1 MGKNLVVVESPAK
14 AKTLSRYLGKDY
26 VVTASKG
33 HVKDLPTKELGV
45 DIGAGFVPQYV
56 PMRGKGALLKE
67 ICKLGK
73 SADTIYLAP
82 DPDREGEAIAWHIAE
97 ELRSGKQQPKNVYR
111 VLITEITKNGVKD
124 AFTRPL
130 QLNENR
136 YNSQQARRILDR
148 LVGYQLS
155 PLLWDKVRRGL
166 SAGRVQSVAVRLI
179 VDREREI
186 AAFQPVEY
194 WKIEVNVEG
203 QTPPDF
209 WARLHRYKGEEIPVG
224 DGTHAAA
231 VVEALEAA
239 DYVIT
244 RVERKERRRQPQ
256 PPFITSTLQQD
267 AIRKLHM
274 NAKRTMQVAQKLY
287 EGIPLGEEGP
297 TGLITYMRT
306 DSTRVS
312 DQAIDGVR
320 AYIGDRYSARHLP
333 VKPRTFAKS
342 KKAQDAHEAIRPSDV
357 NRTPD
362 SVKAHLNRDQFRLY
376 QLIWRRFVASQMADA
391 LYDGT
396 SVDIQAG
403 DYTLRATG
411 SVLTFAGWLDVYTEA
426 DDEDQSPVA
435 QSDDNALPILEEGQR
450 LEKRE
455 VRAEQK
461 FTKPPPR
468 FTEATLV
475 KELESQGIG
484 RPSTYAS
491 IISTIQDKGYVEWQE
506 RRFFPTEL
514 GMVVTDLLVESF
526 PDVLNTEFTAEM
538 EDELDKI
545 EEGTA
550 GWVEVLSNFYEPFR
564 VDLDKAR
571 KEMRDLKRE
580 AEPTDIACE
589 KCGSQMVIRWGKN
602 GSFLACSAYPE
613 CKSTQEFKREDGK
626 IVLVQPEVAVS
637 GVCDKCGAD
646 MVIKTGKFGRFRACS
661 RYPEC
666 KNTAPVGTGV
676 TCPDCSKGELV
687 EKRSRRGKIFF
698 GCNRYPDCKHATWDR
713 PVPVPCPHCDS
724 QFLLSKV
731 SRDGTERLSCPV
743 CKAQISAG
751 ESDYSA
757 DAP

>member
-426 DDEDQSPVA
+426 DAGRTERR
-435 QSDDNALPILEEGQR
+435 QR
-450 LEKRE
+450 SADPRRGPAPRE
-455 VRAEQK
+455 ARGARRAEVH
-461 FTKPPPR
+461 
-468 FTEATLV
+468 EAAAPLHGGDPG
-475 KELESQGIG
+475 QGARVAGHRSPFDVREHHLDHPGQGLRRVAGAPLLPHGAGDG
-484 RPSTYAS
+484 R
-491 IISTIQDKGYVEWQE
+491 
-506 RRFFPTEL
+506 
-514 GMVVTDLLVESF
+514 
-526 PDVLNTEFTAEM
+526 
-538 EDELDKI
+538 
-545 EEGTA
+545 
-550 GWVEVLSNFYEPFR
+550 
-564 VDLDKAR
+564 
-571 KEMRDLKRE
+571 
-580 AEPTDIACE
+580 
-589 KCGSQMVIRWGKN
+589 
-602 GSFLACSAYPE
+602 
-613 CKSTQEFKREDGK
+613 
-626 IVLVQPEVAVS
+626 
-637 GVCDKCGAD
+637 
-646 MVIKTGKFGRFRACS
+646 
-661 RYPEC
+661 
-666 KNTAPVGTGV
+666 
-676 TCPDCSKGELV
+676 
-687 EKRSRRGKIFF
+687 
-698 GCNRYPDCKHATWDR
+698 DR
-713 PVPVPCPHCDS
+713 PARRELPRRAQHRVHGGDGGRARQDRGGHRRLGRGAEQLLRAVPRRPRQGPQGD
-724 QFLLSKV
+724 
-731 SRDGTERLSCPV
+731 
-743 CKAQISAG
+743 AG
-751 ESDYSA
+751 PQA
-757 DAP
+757 